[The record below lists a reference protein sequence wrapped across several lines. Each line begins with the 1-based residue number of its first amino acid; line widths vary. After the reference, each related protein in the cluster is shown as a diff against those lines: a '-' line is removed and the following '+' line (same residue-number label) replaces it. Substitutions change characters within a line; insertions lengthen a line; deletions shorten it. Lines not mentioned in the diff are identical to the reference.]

1 MVYRY
6 GWHFP
11 EMTKIVDSNIAFA
24 KSVKFM
30 GSRDKAAALD
40 FSGILEE
47 EIESQ
52 LKEAAVVSM
61 GTEVSD
67 EDLAH
72 VRCLCDQVIELS
84 EYRAQLYEYLKNRMQ
99 VRAGAAA
106 GAHAPSSMRVLHT
119 SASFDS
125 SVLQASESMT
135 PNNAP
140 KMVWLWRHQSCTC
153 PKLVPP
159 STCVVCRQLRPT

>member
-1 MVYRY
+1 MATSPCTLKQCPGDTRLVYRY

-11 EMTKIVDSNIAFA
+11 EMTKIVDSNIAYA

-52 LKEAAVVSM
+52 LKEAAIVSM

-72 VRCLCDQVIELS
+72 IRCLCDQVIELS

-99 VRAGAAA
+99 VRGAVAT
-106 GAHAPSSMRVLHT
+106 GAQQPSSARDVHT
-119 SASFDS
+119 S
-125 SVLQASESMT
+125 
-135 PNNAP
+135 
-140 KMVWLWRHQSCTC
+140 
-153 PKLVPP
+153 
-159 STCVVCRQLRPT
+159 